1 MTCIRCGTT
10 LYDTDPAPLCDLCQ
24 QIEQEAS
31 AQYEAERDAM
41 RRQAERAR
49 LSLSPAPA
57 PAPAPHTELTPAGVA
72 YLLPGIEPVHHATQ
86 PPGQARLL

>member
-10 LYDTDPAPLCDLCQ
+10 LFDTDPAPHCDLCL
-24 QIEQEAS
+24 QIEEEVS

-72 YLLPGIEPVHHATQ
+72 YLLPGIEPVHQATQ